1 MSSSEPNAAGPDEVM
16 QRRLA
21 SLRMDTTTPAR
32 PPRHGWRW
40 VVVAVLG
47 LGALGAGIAGWR
59 LQTPRVDTAR
69 VQSVTMAQA
78 STILTATGYTY
89 ARRKANVGAKIVGRI
104 VELRVDEGDTVRAG
118 DIIVRLDSRD
128 LDAATQ
134 QAEARLAEKKANLAD
149 ALREKNRQQRL
160 FEKEVVAEEARDAAS
175 TRLEL
180 AEAQVL
186 TAEAELAAARAQLDY
201 ATIRAPLDGVVIEK
215 NVELGEMVAPGG
227 FTTQQSTGALVRI
240 ADLTS
245 LEVEADINESY
256 IARLHV
262 GQPAEVQV
270 DAVPDRTYRGR
281 LRQIVPTGDRQKA
294 VVEVK
299 VSIDDRDWR
308 LVPDMGCKVTFVEA
322 ETRAGGNAPTVLVP
336 NAAVVRDGDAAH
348 VFVLQSGMARKTAV
362 VLGDARDAAW
372 VVRSGL
378 HGGETVATS
387 GLDKLADGKRVRVR
401 EGREEDT

>member
-1 MSSSEPNAAGPDEVM
+1 MSSSESNAAGPDDVM

-21 SLRMDTTTPAR
+21 SLRMDAATQTPPR
-32 PPRHGWRW
+32 RHGWRW
-40 VVVAVLG
+40 VTLGIVVLV
-47 LGALGAGIAGWR
+47 ALGAGILGRR
-59 LQTPRVDTAR
+59 LRAPRIGTAR
-69 VQSVTMAQA
+69 VQSVTMARA
-78 STILTATGYTY
+78 TPILTATGYTY

-118 DIIVRLDSRD
+118 DILVRLDSRD
-128 LDAATQ
+128 LDASTR
-134 QAEARLAEKKANLAD
+134 QAEARLGEKKANLAD
-149 ALREKNRQQRL
+149 ARREKNRQQRL
-160 FEKEVVAEEARDAAS
+160 FEKEVVTEEAHDAAS
-175 TRLEL
+175 ARLEL

-186 TAEAELAAARAQLDY
+186 TAEAELAAAWAQLDH
-201 ATIRAPLDGVVIEK
+201 ATIRAPLDGVIIEK

-245 LEVEADINESY
+245 LEVEADINEST
-256 IARLHV
+256 IARLRV

-270 DAVPDRTYRGR
+270 DAVPDRTYRGK

-322 ETRAGGNAPTVLVP
+322 ETAAGTAAPTVLVP
-336 NAAVVRDGDAAH
+336 NAAVVRDGDATH
-348 VFVLQSGMARKTAV
+348 VFVLQAGMVRKTAV

-378 HGGETVATS
+378 RGGETVATS
-387 GLDKLADGKRVRVR
+387 GLDKLTDGQRVRVR
-401 EGREEDT
+401 EGREEGT